1 VAFDAGGHR
10 AHDDLRGLILTERAV
25 VPSRLLY
32 LDWLRGVAVLAMV
45 HAHTLDAW
53 SREPDRRTQIYYS
66 LQWIGGVASP
76 GFLLLAGV
84 AMAMSA
90 ASKARQAGSLEVGAR
105 AARRRGFEIFVLAL
119 VFRLQAELLGWG
131 PLRSMLK
138 VDMLNIMGLSM
149 VIASVVWQLQRTRS
163 RRLGAFALLTVAM
176 TLVTPL
182 VRATTL
188 LAPLPDPLEAY
199 LRPAGTYSAFPLFP
213 WAGFLFAGV
222 LVGDLVDAFRESHRK
237 PSRLQL
243 SLLATGA
250 LTVTVGYL
258 ASFQPPLFPTATFW
272 NDSPTI
278 YFIRLGTVMLL
289 VPLAWL
295 VEGLS
300 ERGYLPLAPF
310 RAVVTLGRSSLF
322 VYWIHVE
329 MVYGLIAEPIKGAM
343 PLWLV
348 QLAWALM
355 CVLLYRI
362 VLWKNRVLE
371 GYELPPRAKIFAA
384 VLR

>member
-1 VAFDAGGHR
+1 
-10 AHDDLRGLILTERAV
+10 
-25 VPSRLLY
+25 
-32 LDWLRGVAVLAMV
+32 MV

-53 SREPDRRTQIYYS
+53 TRDSDRRTPIYYS

-76 GFLLLAGV
+76 LFLFLAGA

-105 AARRRGFEIFVLAL
+105 AARRRGFEIFVLAFI
-119 VFRLQAELLGWG
+119 FRLQAELLGFG
-131 PLRSMLK
+131 PLQSMLK

-149 VIASVVWQLQRTRS
+149 VIASVVWQLQGTRS
-163 RRLGAFALLTVAM
+163 RRLAAFAILTVAM
-176 TLVTPL
+176 TLVTPP
-182 VRATTL
+182 VRATPL

-199 LRPAGTYSAFPLFP
+199 LRPAGSYSAFPLFP

-222 LVGDLVDAFRESHRK
+222 LAGDLVDAFRVSHRK
-237 PSRLQL
+237 PLGLHL
-243 SLLATGA
+243 SLLAAGA
-250 LTVTVGYL
+250 LGVTLGYL

-272 NDSPTI
+272 HDSPTI
-278 YFIRLGTVMLL
+278 YFIRLGAVMML

-300 ERGYLPLAPF
+300 EGGRLPLAPF
-310 RAVVTLGRSSLF
+310 RAMVTMGRSSLF

-329 MVYGLIAEPIKGAM
+329 MVYGLIAEPIKGTM

-348 QLAWALM
+348 QLAWAVL
-355 CVLLYRI
+355 CVVLYTI
-362 VLWKNRVLE
+362 VLWKNRALE